1 MTPEHLIFIP
11 GVLLI
16 GVALGYI
23 FGTRVARADIERRQ
37 KRARE

>member
-1 MTPEHLIFIP
+1 MPSEHIIFIP

-16 GVALGYI
+16 GVMLGYMI
-23 FGTRVARADIERRQ
+23 GTRVTRADYERRQ